1 MLDGALREYGITSAQ
16 YLLLNLVSREGGLT
30 SADLARRSSITSQ
43 AMNESIAAL
52 AQKRLV
58 LRTEDRNDRRVLLVS
73 LSAEGKRVL
82 NVCERAVDAAEAEFF
97 SRLKP
102 AKVVLLRT
110 LLSALIDGE
119 DA

>member
-1 MLDGALREYGITSAQ
+1 MLDRALREFGITSAQ
-16 YLLLNLVSREGGLT
+16 YLLLSLVSREGGLT
-30 SADLARRSSITSQ
+30 SADLARRSFVTSQ

-52 AQKRLV
+52 AQKKLV
-58 LRTEDRNDRRVLLVS
+58 RRAEDRKDRRVLLVS
-73 LSAEGKRVL
+73 LNAEGKRVL
-82 NVCERAVDAAEAEFF
+82 DACERAVDAAEAEFF

-102 AKVVLLRT
+102 AKVALLRS